1 MKEYILSRIKMIF
14 KLYAVIFLLLI
25 TVFLPEQSFS
35 QVPARF
41 YWKTLAGANGVP
53 LIIESISGNTNPFDP
68 SHNVKAGANVNA
80 TMAMLGYA
88 KFLPLFDRST
98 MLSVIFPLGRISGD
112 VTVAGLTS
120 SEPPA
125 KGFGDP
131 MLEFNINLIGKKV
144 QRSIPDVLRYEPG
157 FSLDL
162 LMDIAIPVGE
172 YNSEQSLNIGQNRW
186 YGRIGTP
193 IVWQIGPWVPGERTT
208 LEFIP
213 AVWLFGNNNNY
224 LGKTMKTDPIF
235 QLDAH
240 ISRDITHNFWAS
252 LDGAWFNGGQATI
265 DTSKGTKLNNIG
277 LGITLGY
284 QINDNLNLTFGYKS
298 TINDNAS
305 DALRMDGFMVTLV
318 YGWHPLIEGV
328 KRLKESE

>member
-1 MKEYILSRIKMIF
+1 MKEYILSRIKIIF
-14 KLYAVIFLLLI
+14 KLYAVIFLLSI
-25 TVFLPEQSFS
+25 TVLIPEQSFS

-53 LIIESISGNTNPFDP
+53 LIFESSNGNTNPFDP
-68 SHNVKAGANVNA
+68 SHEIKAGVNVYA

-98 MLSVIFPLGRISGD
+98 MLSVIFPLGHISAEA
-112 VTVAGLTS
+112 TVSGLTS

-144 QRSIPDVLRYEPG
+144 QRNIPDLLRYEPG

-162 LMDIAIPVGE
+162 LLDLAIPVGE

-193 IVWQIGPWVPGERTT
+193 IVWQIGPWIPGERTT

-213 AVWLFGNNNNY
+213 ALWLFGNNNNF
-224 LGKTMKTDPIF
+224 LGKTLKTDPIF

-240 ISRDITHNFWAS
+240 ITRDITHNFWAS
-252 LDGAWFNGGQATI
+252 LDGAWFTGGQATI
-265 DTSKGTKLNNIG
+265 DTSMGSKLNNIA

-298 TINDNAS
+298 TINDDAFDAS
-305 DALRMDGFMVTLV
+305 RMDGFMVTLV
-318 YGWHPLIEGV
+318 YGWHPLIEGM